1 MKKNEFWGIWSEKI
15 PGRRIFRIIPLHL
28 ILLVGFMPSTL
39 ASSLAQT
46 VQLKNASLTLKALF
60 DEVERQTDKITLF
73 SNNELDMNQKV
84 KFEAGSYQVA
94 QLYRK
99 VLEGTDM
106 EVQEKGE
113 YIVIRKADKAA
124 KPETQQQVRQE
135 FVLKGKVT
143 DKSGAP
149 LPGVSV
155 YFEGS
160 SVGVATDINGEYKIP
175 ISGKLNIVFSFVGM
189 KTVIFAVNATSSQV
203 HNVVMVEDAAVLNDV
218 VVIGYGSKA
227 TRDLT
232 SAVSKVSAD
241 QLVKSA
247 GAAPTSFDNMLGGS
261 IKGVLVSQGSGRPGA
276 IATLNIRGV
285 TSPLGGS
292 NEPLYVIDGVPF
304 FNDNDPTKVNFTNPL
319 MTISPNDI
327 ESIDVLKDAAATSIY
342 GSRGANGVVI
352 VKTKTGQRDEK
363 MSVTLGYTASVGNFL
378 NMYKP
383 LNTTQFKEV
392 QGEIMSNMV
401 DAFNHYANQ
410 GIPEDYNPMNIG
422 KYFRHGKF
430 NQSADGTYIYSG
442 VNDAAFGNA
451 NTNWVNEIRNRN
463 AMTHSYDFAIR
474 GGSEHTNYSFSF
486 NGTDQEGL
494 YINDKL
500 HRYGA
505 RLSVD
510 TDITQRIKTGAS
522 LGYTFTKRNNG
533 TEGGQ
538 SPWMA
543 RPDIS
548 PYNETGELNRLPT
561 LDMVDYA
568 NPLARKLN
576 TDEESR
582 SYQFTGNSYLEV
594 EVIRNLKLRGDIN
607 LSNFQN
613 EASNFMAKSAQNENT
628 GPYGSP
634 LVSNRM
640 NLNDAVTNTSVNFRA
655 DYQLALG
662 EHRMN
667 AMVGYGWDRTF
678 SQNSI
683 LTFEEFVND
692 KFLNDISSAKEVT
705 EVTNYKVTN
714 GLNSV
719 YARLGYIYAD
729 KYLAEVN
736 FRSDASSK
744 FGPGNKR
751 GYFPSVSLGWRMNN
765 ESFMASADWV
775 NDLKFRF
782 SVGQTG
788 STNVADFSYKQYYSR
803 DSRNMWGGEST
814 VSPGKTLPNT
824 HVKWE
829 MTTEYNGGVDFS
841 FFNYRLKGSVDAY
854 YRYTS
859 GALAAAPIIL
869 ESGFT
874 TFTTNLI
881 DMSNKG
887 VEVEIGGDIIR
898 KKAWNWYAQFNI
910 AFNRNKVDKFNG
922 ASLGWAKADSYQ
934 EGYPAGILKGFKVEK
949 IFQTQEEIDALD
961 AKTLEATNGEHVY
974 YYGTSQPGD
983 YKFMDVNGDGYID
996 ENDKTVI
1003 ATPEPKFF
1011 GGFFN
1016 SVSYRNL
1023 NLSFMFQFS
1032 KGASAI
1038 MSNLSIANYGGML
1051 SNMEPELY
1059 RNTWTPERRD
1069 ARYTRLTD
1077 GDPGLNF
1084 MGPAS
1089 DAIDRYV
1096 YETSYLRL
1104 KNITLSYDLPRVW
1117 LNRISL
1123 QGVQVFASASNL
1135 WTLTQ
1140 WPGIDPE
1147 LISGGAGSGFLGND
1161 GVSNGDPYPL
1171 SRTFSFGV
1179 KVQF

>member
-1 MKKNEFWGIWSEKI
+1 MEKKRILGYWSKKI
-15 PGRRIFRIIPLHL
+15 PGRRIFQIVPLCMIL
-28 ILLVGFMPSTL
+28 IVGLML
-39 ASSLAQT
+39 ALSATGIAQT
-46 VQLKNASLTLKALF
+46 VLLKGATFTSKALF

-73 SNNELDMNQKV
+73 SNNELDMNRKV
-84 KFEAGSYQVA
+84 KFEAGSYQVNELYQKILKGTNLEM
-94 QLYRK
+94 QL
-99 VLEGTDM
+99 
-106 EVQEKGE
+106 KGD
-113 YIVIRKADKAA
+113 YIVIKKTDEKM
-124 KPETQQQVRQE
+124 KSEDQQQKVKQE
-135 FVLKGKVT
+135 VVLRGKVT
-143 DKSGAP
+143 DKSGLAM
-149 LPGVSV
+149 PGVSV
-155 YFEGS
+155 YIEGTTI
-160 SVGVATDINGEYKIP
+160 GVATDIQGNYVLPVEKE
-175 ISGKLNIVFSFVGM
+175 KCNIVFSFIGMRTMTFAFNAVGPL
-189 KTVIFAVNATSSQV
+189 V
-203 HNVVMVEDAAVLNDV
+203 HNVVMIPEDAVLDDV
-218 VVIGYGSKA
+218 VVIGYGSKSS
-227 TRDLT
+227 RDLT
-232 SAVSKVSAD
+232 SSVSKVSSD

-247 GAAPTSFDNMLGGS
+247 GAASTSFDNMLGGS
-261 IKGVLVSQGSGRPGA
+261 VKGVLVSQGSGRPGA
-276 IATLNIRGV
+276 SATLNIRGV

-292 NEPLYVIDGVPF
+292 SEPLYVIDGVPF
-304 FNDNDPTKVNFTNPL
+304 FNDNDPTKNNFTNPL

-352 VKTKTGQRDEK
+352 VKTKTGRRNEK

-383 LNTTQFKEV
+383 LNANQFKEV
-392 QGEIMSNMV
+392 QGEIIRNMV
-401 DAFNHYANQ
+401 DDSNQ
-410 GIPEDYNPMNIG
+410 GGYTDPNRYLPYG
-422 KYFRHGKF
+422 KITMGD
-430 NQSADGTYIYSG
+430 DGMYTYSG
-442 VNDAAFGNA
+442 VNDAGFGKA
-451 NTNWVNEIRNRN
+451 DVNWVDEVRNRN

-494 YINDKL
+494 YIKDKL

-510 TDITQRIKTGAS
+510 TDITRRIKTGAS

-533 TEGGQ
+533 DSQSGQ
-538 SPWMA
+538 RPWIA

-548 PYNETGELNRLPT
+548 PYDETGEFNRFPT
-561 LDMVDYA
+561 LDLAKYA
-568 NPLARKLN
+568 NPLARILGSDN
-576 TDEESR
+576 ESR
-582 SYQFTGNSYLEV
+582 SYQFTGNSYLEF
-594 EVIRNLKLRGDIN
+594 EVVRNLKLRGDIN

-613 EASNFMAKSAQNENT
+613 EASNFTAKTAKNWTPPEF
-628 GPYGSP
+628 GSP
-634 LVSNRM
+634 LVSNIM
-640 NLNDAVTNTSVNFRA
+640 NMNNAVTNTSVNFRA
-655 DYQLALG
+655 DYQVALG
-662 EHRMN
+662 LHQFN

-678 SQNSI
+678 SQNST
-683 LTFEEFVND
+683 LTFQDFLND

-705 EVTNYKVTN
+705 DVTNYKVTN

-765 ESFMASADWV
+765 EGFMANADWV

-788 STNVADFSYKQYYSR
+788 STNVSDFSYKQYYSR
-803 DSRNMWGGEST
+803 DNRNMWGGESSI
-814 VSPGKTLPNT
+814 SPGRVLPNT
-824 HVKWE
+824 NVKWE
-829 MTTEYNGGVDFS
+829 MTTEQNGGVDFS

-859 GALAAAPIIL
+859 GALAAAPIIV

-887 VEVEIGGDIIR
+887 LEVEIGGDIIR
-898 KKAWNWYAQFNI
+898 KKDWNWHSQFNI
-910 AFNRNKVDKFNG
+910 SFNRNKLDKFNG
-922 ASLGWAKADSYQ
+922 ASLDWLSADSYQ
-934 EGYPAGILKGFKVEK
+934 EGYPAGILKGLRVEK
-949 IFQTQEEIDALD
+949 IFQTQEEIAALD

-974 YYGTSQPGD
+974 FLGTSKPGD
-983 YKFMDVNGDGYID
+983 YKYMDLNGDGYVD
-996 ENDKTVI
+996 EKDKTVI

-1023 NLSFMFQFS
+1023 SLSFMFQFS
-1032 KGASAI
+1032 KGASAS
-1038 MSNLSIANYGGML
+1038 MSSLPASNFNTMLTSI
-1051 SNMEPELY
+1051 EPELY
-1059 RNTWTPERRD
+1059 RNTWTPERTN
-1069 ARYTRLTD
+1069 ARYARLTD
-1077 GDPGLNF
+1077 GDPGMN
-1084 MGPAS
+1084 
-1089 DAIDRYV
+1089 DALYTGIDRYV

-1104 KNITLSYDLPRVW
+1104 KNITLSYDLSKVW
-1117 LNRISL
+1117 LNRINL

-1147 LISGGAGSGFLGND
+1147 LVGGGAGTGFGGGN